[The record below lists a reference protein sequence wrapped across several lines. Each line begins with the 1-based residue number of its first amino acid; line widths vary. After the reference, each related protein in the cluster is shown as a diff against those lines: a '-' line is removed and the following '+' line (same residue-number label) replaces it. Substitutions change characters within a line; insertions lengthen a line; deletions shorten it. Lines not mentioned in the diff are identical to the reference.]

1 MAKNPFWLRGANGK
15 LAGAVVY
22 QSGGKT
28 IIRENVSPSNPQTI
42 PQIVQRLAFATV
54 SKAASIMGNLVDH
67 SFEGIKPG
75 PDSKRYFIKRN
86 VGIVRQ
92 KLIDDY
98 INKNV
103 GSHANAFVQAKNTSA
118 LIPNSYMISSGS
130 LPSLFRIMQDNSG
143 AMCLLSP
150 LNGWFG
156 NAGESTL
163 LDVISAYGLQPG
175 DEISLHVIAA
185 KNNAEDA
192 DFPPLYTV
200 PEGARAGGVI
210 LESEYKGVRV
220 VLQDAN
226 WEGWQFTIP
235 TVGTIEEPPTEQAAT
250 EAMKEF
256 LFGADPIFDM
266 EKSDPDFVAAI
277 ANTMKFIEDGQIGFS
292 GPVLQWRV
300 KPGTDMIPV
309 GTIVDPNSLFDI
321 ISASAAILSRVV
333 DGEAQRSP
341 AIMAKTPMDEENS
354 STWYGLDIWSALE
367 SFTDKSLSDLFREW
381 LDKGGQRNTLT

>member
-54 SKAASIMGNLVDH
+54 SKAASILGNLVDH

-103 GSHANAFVQAKNTSA
+103 GSQANAFVQAKSTSA

-130 LPSLFRIMQDNSG
+130 LPALFRIVLNDG
-143 AMCLLSP
+143 AMSLVSP

-185 KNNAEDA
+185 KYNATDV

-210 LESEYKGVRV
+210 IESEYKGVRV

-226 WEGWQFTIP
+226 WEGWQTTIP
-235 TVGTIEEPPTEQAAT
+235 TVGTIDEPPTEQAAT
-250 EAMKEF
+250 AAMKEF
-256 LFGADPIFDM
+256 LFGADPIFNMD
-266 EKSDPDFVAAI
+266 KSDADFVAAF
-277 ANTMKFIEDGQIGFS
+277 ANTMKFIEDAQIGIS

-300 KPGTDMIPV
+300 KPATDLIPV
-309 GTIVDPNSLFDI
+309 GSIIDPESMFDI
-321 ISASAAILSRVV
+321 ITASAAILSRVV
-333 DGEAQRSP
+333 DGDAKRSP
-341 AIMAKTPMDEENS
+341 AIMTKMPMDDVDA

-367 SFTDKSLSDLFREW
+367 SFTDKSLTDLFREW